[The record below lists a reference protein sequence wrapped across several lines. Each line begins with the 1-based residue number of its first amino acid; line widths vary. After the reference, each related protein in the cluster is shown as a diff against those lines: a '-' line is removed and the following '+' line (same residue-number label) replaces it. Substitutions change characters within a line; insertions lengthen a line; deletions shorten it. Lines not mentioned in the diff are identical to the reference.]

1 MTTNN
6 KLKHLPFNHREPTKE
21 ELCAQMDREEQQSA
35 LGRIRAEMDLQDQK
49 KGKDYARSK
58 GGQFLLNR
66 YLNLTS
72 AAIEQAM
79 QASLK
84 SAGHGSALVG
94 EVYAAISDKKLV
106 NLSKFDRDGRPT
118 TQMTRMREKSVNL

>member
-6 KLKHLPFNHREPTKE
+6 KPKHLPINQREPTKE

-49 KGKDYARSK
+49 KGMDYARSQ

-66 YLNLTS
+66 CLNLTS

-84 SAGHGSALVG
+84 GAGHGSALVG
-94 EVYAAISDKKLV
+94 EVYADISDKQLV
-106 NLSKFDRDGRPT
+106 NLSKFGRDGRPT
-118 TQMTRMREKSVNL
+118 TEMTRKREKSVNL